1 MFASGYEQTPLVR
14 RRLLQS
20 FGASRYL
27 LLLPSFGAWTRR
39 VETVHTHSAMMISP
53 IPGKVM
59 VIEWTGDLSEMHT
72 VAL

>member
-1 MFASGYEQTPLVR
+1 MFAAGYEQTPLVR

-20 FGASRYL
+20 FGASRHL

-59 VIEWTGDLSEMHT
+59 VIEWTGDSSEMHE
-72 VAL
+72 VIV